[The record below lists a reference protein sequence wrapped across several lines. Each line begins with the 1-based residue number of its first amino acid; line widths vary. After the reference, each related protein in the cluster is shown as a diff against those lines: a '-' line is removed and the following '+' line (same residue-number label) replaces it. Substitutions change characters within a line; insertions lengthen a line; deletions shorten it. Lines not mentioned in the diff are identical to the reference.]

1 MGEAD
6 DGLERRELEQGGR
19 HVEDRQ
25 YVPGPRLRQLRP
37 ATVRHGTR
45 GEALWVCL
53 DAHGFRFGRANL
65 MSYANL
71 FVLLFIIGDPSKGP
85 WYGNPK

>member
-6 DGLERRELEQGGR
+6 HGLERRELEQGGR

-45 GEALWVCL
+45 GEALW
-53 DAHGFRFGRANL
+53 AIH
-65 MSYANL
+65 
-71 FVLLFIIGDPSKGP
+71 
-85 WYGNPK
+85 